1 MKKAKDIRQIVAKSR
16 GLLRRTELGQRK
28 RLARLLHPLPAKAVP
43 GSAIALKAMR
53 ELMDFDPFDGIGLD
67 QAVSDNASKLTNT
80 GLQKTALHAGK
91 QYKPGNPPAKAGRS
105 ISKAIT
111 SSDRASAKKRAQD
124 ESPLK
129 PNQKKQQTYAE
140 PDTAKDEARQS
151 KALPQAQS
159 IKTGKKAL
167 NPQTKPRVKK
177 QSVDAIATDAN
188 AKKKPSVET
197 GKPRTNKKP
206 DKTPSHK
213 TLAQRRKARII
224 ARHKKKT
231 GSTVDQHQASSVGIK
246 KEALRESRS
255 TQKTSTIVATKM
267 TTPVDTSTTS
277 ESTTTQTGEN
287 AFDGQTATKDPITMP
302 PPQHPSQPVQMA
314 SNLPAMAEQPRPD
327 VIPTPAVPETR
338 HEQTDLARLLAE
350 AAYLHGIDRT

>member
-43 GSAIALKAMR
+43 GSAIALKTVR
-53 ELMDFDPFDGIGLD
+53 ELMQFDPLDGLGID
-67 QAVSDNASKLTNT
+67 RAESDSGPTPKNT
-80 GLQKTALHAGK
+80 ELPRTALHTGK
-91 QYKPGNPPAKAGRS
+91 QRRPGNKPAKTERS
-105 ISKAIT
+105 TSKATT

-124 ESPLK
+124 QSPLK
-129 PNQKKQQTYAE
+129 PNKKRQQAYGE
-140 PDTAKDEARQS
+140 PDTAKDEAKRS
-151 KALPQAQS
+151 KALPQAPS
-159 IKTGKKAL
+159 IKAGKKAL
-167 NPQTKPRVKK
+167 DPQAKPRVRK
-177 QSVDAIATDAN
+177 QKADATATDAD
-188 AKKKPSVET
+188 AKIKPSAKT
-197 GKPRTNKKP
+197 TKPTTNKKA
-206 DKTPSHK
+206 DKKSSHK
-213 TLAQRRKARII
+213 TLAQRRKARIV

-231 GSTVDQHQASSVGIK
+231 DSTVDQHQASSVGIK

-255 TQKTSTIVATKM
+255 TQKTSAIVATKM

-302 PPQHPSQPVQMA
+302 PPQHSSQPVQMA
-314 SNLPAMAEQPRPD
+314 SNLPAMAEQPQPD
-327 VIPTPAVPETR
+327 ITPTPAVPETR

-350 AAYLHGIDRT
+350 TAYLHGIDRT

>member
-1 MKKAKDIRQIVAKSR
+1 MTKAKDIRQIVAKSR

-43 GSAIALKAMR
+43 GSAIALKAVR
-53 ELMDFDPFDGIGLD
+53 ELMGFDPFDGIGLD
-67 QAVSDNASKLTNT
+67 QAVSDNGLKPANTKLP
-80 GLQKTALHAGK
+80 KAALHAGK
-91 QYKPGNPPAKAGRS
+91 QYKPGNSPAKTGRS
-105 ISKAIT
+105 TSKATT
-111 SSDRASAKKRAQD
+111 SSDKASAKKRAHDQ
-124 ESPLK
+124 SPLK
-129 PNQKKQQTYAE
+129 PNKKRQQAYGE
-140 PDTAKDEARQS
+140 PDTAKDEAKQS

-159 IKTGKKAL
+159 IEADKKAL
-167 NPQTKPRVKK
+167 NPQTKPRIKK
-177 QSVDAIATDAN
+177 QSVDTIATDAN

-197 GKPRTNKKP
+197 GKPRTNEKP
-206 DKTPSHK
+206 DKTPNHK

-255 TQKTSTIVATKM
+255 IQKTSTSSDTVD
-267 TTPVDTSTTS
+267 TTSVDTSARPERQS
-277 ESTTTQTGEN
+277 TQTSEN

-302 PPQHPSQPVQMA
+302 PPQHQGRPVQMA
-314 SNLPAMAEQPRPD
+314 SNLPATAEQPRPE
-327 VIPTPAVPETR
+327 VTTTSAVPETR